1 MLNKYKP
8 ADFAITQVAVASNNI
23 KLVIQLTIITKM
35 SINER
40 REAPNHDLTQTLVKF
55 EYKSITVTKKGKKI
69 NRKGLVFYTRF

>member
-1 MLNKYKP
+1 
-8 ADFAITQVAVASNNI
+8 
-23 KLVIQLTIITKM
+23 M